1 MSARDRTNALA
12 CSHEPEN
19 IPDNW
24 PQVAACGGELSGMTR
39 DTLSDKAIRAA
50 LKKTAVA
57 GKPAT
62 INDGD
67 GLSLIAR
74 PDGAGWWRLRYWLA
88 SRKIG
93 YRLATTRRF
102 RCPMLESG
110 ETKPGDLSRP
120 APTRA
125 SSAKPTR
132 PPMP

>member
-1 MSARDRTNALA
+1 
-12 CSHEPEN
+12 
-19 IPDNW
+19 
-24 PQVAACGGELSGMTR
+24 MTR

-50 LKKTAVA
+50 LKKAAVA

-62 INDGD
+62 INDGE

-88 SRKIG
+88 SREN
-93 YRLATTRRF
+93 RLSLGTYPEVSLSDARKRRVEA
-102 RCPMLESG
+102 RRLVAA
-110 ETKPGDLSRP
+110 

-132 PPMP
+132 QPMP